1 MAVEDVDDNFITT
14 TCYLVV
20 VQNYDTCLHMGL
32 YKTYEGALRR
42 WNDVRLERLNA
53 YIEHSDEDGYYE
65 WHNHIYV
72 CEAENPEEYY
82 RRESEIDGSVDS
94 IVIEEMELLD

>member
-1 MAVEDVDDNFITT
+1 MVVEDVEDNIITT
-14 TCYLVV
+14 KCYLVII
-20 VQNYDTCLHMGL
+20 QNYDLCLHMGL
-32 YKTYEGALRR
+32 YRTYEGALKK
-42 WNDVRLERLNA
+42 WNEVRLERLNA
-53 YIEHSDEDGYYE
+53 YIEHSGEDGYYE